1 MFVQCPLRVEI
12 SNHIAP
18 RSKPSMTFQLRH
30 TLSGELDPDI
40 DSLNFSYNKQRYE
53 VRSTDSKRDLQY
65 QSNSSSLEY
74 TFDHNFEIEQ
84 NKRMRSANVNPW
96 TLRFKNTDMELR
108 FSQLREDMFKSNMLC
123 CFIIWLFIVAV
134 QVAIIPL

>member
-1 MFVQCPLRVEI
+1 M
-12 SNHIAP
+12 
-18 RSKPSMTFQLRH
+18 
-30 TLSGELDPDI
+30 DPDI

-53 VRSTDSKRDLQY
+53 VRTTDSKKDLQY
-65 QSNSSSLEY
+65 QSNSSSLDY
-74 TFDHNFEIEQ
+74 MSYNFEIEQ

-96 TLRFKNTDMELR
+96 TLKFKNKELELR
-108 FSQLREDMFKSNMLC
+108 FSQLREDMFKSNMIC